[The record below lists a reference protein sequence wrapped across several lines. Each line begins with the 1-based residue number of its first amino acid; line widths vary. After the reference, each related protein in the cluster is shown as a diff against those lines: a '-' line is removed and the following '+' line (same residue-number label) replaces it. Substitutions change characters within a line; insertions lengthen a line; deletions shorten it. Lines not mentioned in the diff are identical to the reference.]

1 MKNTNKP
8 VQEYVASIP
17 FDRQLYRQDIEGSIA
32 HARVL
37 AKQGHFST
45 GRTDSCV
52 WYFSILGDTLSRGRS
67 YRRDTGI
74 LKQRLPVEEG
84 GAK

>member
-32 HARVL
+32 HARVP

-45 GRTDSCV
+45 G
-52 WYFSILGDTLSRGRS
+52 
-67 YRRDTGI
+67 
-74 LKQRLPVEEG
+74 
-84 GAK
+84 